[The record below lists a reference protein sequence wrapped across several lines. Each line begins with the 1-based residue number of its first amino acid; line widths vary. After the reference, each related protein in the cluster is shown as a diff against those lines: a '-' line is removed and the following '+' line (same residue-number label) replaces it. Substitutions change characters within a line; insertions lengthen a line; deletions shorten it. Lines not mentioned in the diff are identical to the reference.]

1 MTERTPLL
9 HYRLST
15 SVNESELRSQAGQQ
29 APVHKPGSQGR
40 RAAQQKQQKKLS
52 TFFGV
57 VIPTLLS
64 MFSVVVFLRIGLAV
78 GQAGLYQAIAMYV
91 VAYIIIC
98 MTVLSVCAISTNGA
112 LDAGGAYYMISRALG
127 PEFGGSIGIMFFL
140 ANVCGSAL
148 MVLGLVEAILS
159 TFGVPEAGN
168 VATSHYQVLPSGY
181 WWSLLYGTGIA
192 LLCLLVCLVG
202 AHIYAKTTF
211 LIFVIV
217 IVVLITVF
225 ISFFA
230 VHPQSITLPDLKPN
244 ATGPTTANFT
254 GFKLDTL
261 LGNIWADYTVDYTTQ
276 TTMTFATVF
285 AVMFNGCTGI
295 MAGSNMSG
303 DLKNPSYSIPRG
315 TITAVI
321 FTFIIYIM
329 LSVLVACTCDRLLL
343 QRDYSFLRDINVWH
357 PFVIIG
363 VYSSTLSAAMSNL
376 IGASR
381 VLYAMAKDD
390 LFGKALWLAK
400 KTSHSGNPWVSVLIS
415 WFLVQLVL
423 FSGKLNTIAS
433 IVTIFF
439 LLVYAAVDLACL
451 ALEWA
456 SAPNFRPTF
465 RYFTWHT
472 CILGIIGCAIMMFLI
487 NAIYASAS
495 IAFMLLLLLLIH
507 YLSPTS
513 SWGYISQALI
523 FHQVRKY
530 LLMLDVRKDHVKF
543 WRPQILLMVSNP
555 RSSVGLITFI
565 NDIKKSGLY
574 VLGHVQLGDLNT
586 LPSDPLQAQYESW
599 LSLVDHLNIKAF
611 VNLTLADSVRHGIQH
626 LLFISGLGGMRPNT
640 LVLGFYDDCLPKDK
654 LIDPSMSS
662 AQSTDPS
669 APSQELEQP
678 PLFHFAS
685 LRGSSNRLDYGEFG
699 DGKVLGP
706 QEYVAIIADAMK
718 MLKNVVLARYFN
730 NFDRAQVLSPP
741 SCTPGKRAVYVDVW
755 PVNLLR
761 PDSCSYVDTCSLFL
775 LQLACILNMVR
786 DWRKATLRL
795 FLCVE
800 EGRSVRGPEEKL
812 GQLLK
817 DLRIKAQIHPVPWDQ
832 QVALHWQRQGNWGK
846 KQLDATTEEKNL
858 QPEEEEDE
866 ENEEDYV
873 NSFPSNATR
882 VSDDYLSA
890 VNKLILDQ
898 ARPQPAVRFLYLP
911 RPPADTRRYTAY
923 LRQLE
928 LLTQDLGPTLL
939 IHGVTP
945 VITTDL

>member
-1 MTERTPLL
+1 
-9 HYRLST
+9 
-15 SVNESELRSQAGQQ
+15 
-29 APVHKPGSQGR
+29 
-40 RAAQQKQQKKLS
+40 
-52 TFFGV
+52 
-57 VIPTLLS
+57 
-64 MFSVVVFLRIGLAV
+64 
-78 GQAGLYQAIAMYV
+78 
-91 VAYIIIC
+91 
-98 MTVLSVCAISTNGA
+98 
-112 LDAGGAYYMISRALG
+112 
-127 PEFGGSIGIMFFL
+127 
-140 ANVCGSAL
+140 
-148 MVLGLVEAILS
+148 
-159 TFGVPEAGN
+159 
-168 VATSHYQVLPSGY
+168 
-181 WWSLLYGTGIA
+181 
-192 LLCLLVCLVG
+192 
-202 AHIYAKTTF
+202 
-211 LIFVIV
+211 
-217 IVVLITVF
+217 
-225 ISFFA
+225 
-230 VHPQSITLPDLKPN
+230 
-244 ATGPTTANFT
+244 
-254 GFKLDTL
+254 
-261 LGNIWADYTVDYTTQ
+261 
-276 TTMTFATVF
+276 
-285 AVMFNGCTGI
+285 
-295 MAGSNMSG
+295 
-303 DLKNPSYSIPRG
+303 
-315 TITAVI
+315 
-321 FTFIIYIM
+321 
-329 LSVLVACTCDRLLL
+329 
-343 QRDYSFLRDINVWH
+343 
-357 PFVIIG
+357 
-363 VYSSTLSAAMSNL
+363 
-376 IGASR
+376 
-381 VLYAMAKDD
+381 
-390 LFGKALWLAK
+390 
-400 KTSHSGNPWVSVLIS
+400 
-415 WFLVQLVL
+415 
-423 FSGKLNTIAS
+423 
-433 IVTIFF
+433 
-439 LLVYAAVDLACL
+439 
-451 ALEWA
+451 
-456 SAPNFRPTF
+456 
-465 RYFTWHT
+465 
-472 CILGIIGCAIMMFLI
+472 
-487 NAIYASAS
+487 
-495 IAFMLLLLLLIH
+495 
-507 YLSPTS
+507 
-513 SWGYISQALI
+513 
-523 FHQVRKY
+523 
-530 LLMLDVRKDHVKF
+530 MLDVRKDHVKF

-611 VNLTLADSVRHGIQH
+611 VNLTLADSVRHGVQH

-662 AQSTDPS
+662 PQSTDPS

-846 KQLDATTEEKNL
+846 KQLDATMEEKNL